1 MARVQ
6 GASCRHCG
14 ERTTVVGR
22 DHSWLPRWSVCKSC
36 KEGMR
41 LMQSYG
47 DCDELLFMME
57 GQDALSARVRFRSIK
72 QNDAYQEAL
81 KKAMDDNNLGL

>member
-1 MARVQ
+1 
-6 GASCRHCG
+6 
-14 ERTTVVGR
+14 
-22 DHSWLPRWSVCKSC
+22 
-36 KEGMR
+36 MR

-57 GQDALSARVRFRSIK
+57 GQDALSARVRFRNIK